1 MKWIFAALL
10 PGLMLVFLFSQGQP
24 GVNVDL
30 GMIMDSF
37 VPGDQVSV
45 PIILVTRNEPQVA
58 KISLEVAYPS
68 ELIAFVEAT
77 LGSGAE
83 AAGAELT
90 TEIVESADSAG
101 SEVETGLD
109 GPQDLE
115 FKILRLDISASRVIP
130 QGLLLDLTFEMSEQ
144 IAINHEIQLENLKQT
159 AQSLDGQDIRA
170 RGLGGDH
177 RSDRSDSCLFLLHA
191 LRGRVLI

>member
-1 MKWIFAALL
+1 MKWIFAALF

-30 GMIMDSF
+30 GVIMDSF
-37 VPGDQVSV
+37 LPGDQVSV

-68 ELIAFVEAT
+68 ELVSFVEVT

-83 AAGAELT
+83 AAGAEVR
-90 TEIVESADSAG
+90 TELVESTDSEG
-101 SEVETGLD
+101 TERVDRT
-109 GPQDLE
+109 
-115 FKILRLDISASRVIP
+115 ILRLEIFASNVIP
-130 QGLLLDLTFEMSEQ
+130 QGLLLNLTFEMSEQ
-144 IAINHEIQLENLKQT
+144 IAINHEILLENLKLT

-170 RGLGGDH
+170 RGLGGAIAPIEAMPACFFYMH
-177 RSDRSDSCLFLLHA
+177 
-191 LRGRVLI
+191 

>member
-170 RGLGGDH
+170 RGLGGTIAPIEAIPACFFYMH
-177 RSDRSDSCLFLLHA
+177 
-191 LRGRVLI
+191 

>member
-30 GMIMDSF
+30 GIIMDSF
-37 VPGDQVSV
+37 LPGDQVSV
-45 PIILVTRNEPQVA
+45 PITLVTRNEPQVA

-68 ELIAFVEAT
+68 ELISFVEVT

-83 AAGAELT
+83 GAGAEVRTQL
-90 TEIVESADSAG
+90 VGSADSAG
-101 SEVETGLD
+101 TETETGPD
-109 GPQDLE
+109 EPQDLE
-115 FKILRLDISASRVIP
+115 RKILRLEISASSVIP
-130 QGLLLDLTFEMSEQ
+130 QGLLLNLTFEMSEQ
-144 IAINHEIQLENLKQT
+144 IAINHEILLENLKLT

-170 RGLGGDH
+170 RGLGGAIAPIEAIPACFFYMH
-177 RSDRSDSCLFLLHA
+177 
-191 LRGRVLI
+191 

>member
-1 MKWIFAALL
+1 MKWIFAALF

-37 VPGDQVSV
+37 LPGDQVSV

-68 ELIAFVEAT
+68 ELISFVEVT

-83 AAGAELT
+83 AAGAEVR
-90 TEIVESADSAG
+90 TELVES
-101 SEVETGLD
+101 T
-109 GPQDLE
+109 DLE
-115 FKILRLDISASRVIP
+115 GTERVDRTILRLEIFASNVIP
-130 QGLLLDLTFEMSEQ
+130 QGLLLNLTFEMSEQ
-144 IAINHEIQLENLKQT
+144 IAINHEILLENLKLT

-170 RGLGGDH
+170 RGLGGAIAPIEAIPA
-177 RSDRSDSCLFLLHA
+177 CFFYMQ
-191 LRGRVLI
+191 